1 MSFTP
6 AHVFTIKIP
15 EFSKPSVLMRDP
27 QKVQEIMQSMVKAGF
42 NTLQVVQEKEFHIYT
57 VYTVYIL
64 KASIK

>member
-1 MSFTP
+1 
-6 AHVFTIKIP
+6 
-15 EFSKPSVLMRDP
+15 MRDP